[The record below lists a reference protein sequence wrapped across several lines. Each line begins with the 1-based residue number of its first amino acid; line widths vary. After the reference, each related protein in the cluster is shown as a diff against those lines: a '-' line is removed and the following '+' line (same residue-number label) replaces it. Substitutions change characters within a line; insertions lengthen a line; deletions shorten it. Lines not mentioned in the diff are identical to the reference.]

1 MATMI
6 TNECINCGACE
17 PECPNNAISQGDP
30 VYVIDPLL
38 CTECVGFHDYEA
50 CAAVCPVDCCVTD
63 PNNIESEEVLI
74 ARARLLHKE
83 VDFGEDFQSR
93 FRKNTGTESAT
104 TVAADGP
111 QKASPNPKIPKPE
124 PVVESPAAAAVVTK
138 TAAPGDA
145 PKPPI
150 KAESLKAPSKTEPAK
165 PAVKKEVRPQ
175 KLFPNELPGSFHEI
189 ANRWRSGGALSKSP
203 VRLLIAFL
211 QPVLGAL
218 SHGTKKSLEQ
228 ALQNPLLFSTAGS
241 TGLNIL
247 FNMLLYPLLCLAIAV
262 ALEGQQILFSQ
273 DVNTFILIG
282 ILLGAVEGVVRLRD
296 GIFRAKS
303 ADEMIFRPSVYGSVL
318 GLLLSPVLSK
328 QTGMLRDVPVP
339 VDGFYSPGFVAKL
352 ERERRYGNVYTIEDR
367 GGALFLRME
376 FPRWIP
382 DIGIPERAQ
391 IPDEMP
397 DYDYDLAL
405 KDGHFIIKGK
415 CTEERVRKISSSVG
429 AFPPEFTTIIP
440 LPEKIT
446 GFAHRF
452 ENKLLE
458 VFLVKETAFTREK
471 SYSS

>member
-63 PNNIESEEVLI
+63 PNNIETEEVLI
-74 ARARLLHKE
+74 ARARSLHQE
-83 VDFGEDFQSR
+83 IDFGEDFQSR
-93 FRKNTGTESAT
+93 FRKNKSAESAAPPA
-104 TVAADGP
+104 VDGT
-111 QKASPNPKIPKPE
+111 QKPASKSDISKPVPAPE
-124 PVVESPAAAAVVTK
+124 PPPAAAVVK
-138 TAAPGDA
+138 TTAPVEAPKASLKADA
-145 PKPPI
+145 PKPSS
-150 KAESLKAPSKTEPAK
+150 KAEPAK
-165 PAVKKEVRPQ
+165 PAIKKEIRPP
-175 KLFPNELPGSFHEI
+175 KKFPNQLPESFEEI
-189 ANRWRSGGALSKSP
+189 ANRWGSSGALSKTP
-203 VRLLIAFL
+203 VRTLIAFL

-218 SHGTKKSLEQ
+218 PHDIKKSLEQ

-247 FNMLLYPLLCLAIAV
+247 FNMLLYPLLCMAAAV
-262 ALEGQQILFSQ
+262 ALKGPEILFSQ
-273 DVNTFILIG
+273 TVNTFIMIG
-282 ILLGAVEGVVRLRD
+282 ILVGAAEGVFRLRD

-303 ADEMIFRPSVYGSVL
+303 AEEMIFRPSVYGSVL
-318 GLLLSPVLSK
+318 GVLLSPMLSK
-328 QTGMLRDVPVP
+328 QAGVIRDVPVP

-352 ERERRYGNVYTIEDR
+352 ERERRYGNVYTIEDQ
-367 GGALFLRME
+367 GGGLFLRME

-382 DIGIPERAQ
+382 DIGIPNRAA

-405 KDGHFIIKGK
+405 KDGQFIIKGR
-415 CTEERVRKISSSVG
+415 CTEEKVRKISSSVG
-429 AFPPEFTTIIP
+429 AFPPEFTTIVP

-446 GFAHRF
+446 GFVHRF

-458 VFLVKETAFTREK
+458 VFLVKERAFTREQR
-471 SYSS
+471 YSS